1 MPSPASR
8 WVAGAYFSNANTD
21 INYVYRTD
29 PAVMDAA
36 LRLMYGDMSGPGTNQ
51 SEGTA
56 RYGVVNDGGFQ
67 ANLRADIQDKES
79 AAFVEGELLDRA
91 RSAARDRRHSLFEIR
106 ARVQRSSTTGSSAAA
121 SPHRTAR

>member
-1 MPSPASR
+1 MPIPASR

-79 AAFVEGELLDRA
+79 AVFVEGNFWIVPDRLRVTA
-91 RSAARDRRHSLFEIR
+91 GIRYSKVR
-106 ARVQRSSTTGSSAAA
+106 ARVQRSSTTDNSAAA